1 MAQVWKVIADTLQ
14 STAHLLPPPADSA
27 VGLVGTV
34 ARLTQKALE
43 GKEASKENQRYIEQL
58 VNRAVEIAS
67 IIKKYVAESRYRDEV
82 FLRFVT
88 SFHTTMEEVS
98 SFVANFAHER
108 WLQRLIYG
116 SALKSQFKDLW
127 RQLDAIA
134 VDFTLHFLRIM
145 DSKGPHERI
154 EHPKLRDFWKHSMT
168 NVHEA
173 KWIHFWDQFLFEFP
187 SAQPFLT
194 GASASANNVKFQEKA
209 LPKDANFVGPLE
221 INNLFQPPTALVE
234 EILSSVLAGDEQAV
248 ILKYQASAT
257 EKPREVHCWN
267 GYWIDGSQRGDMTAE
282 LFIADGH
289 KIYGGGSDEVGDFTW
304 TGECHGSQVHMIKQ
318 YIGQHQVLY
327 NGKIKGATMD
337 GTWLIHDGWWHSK
350 GAFHL
355 ERQCPKPVVTK
366 GTRPE
371 VGMVQIG
378 GMQEWAGYY
387 EQWGEKNNMSANIIF
402 TNNKKIYGNGMDSI
416 GRFTWLGR
424 YYQGSTSIQVD
435 LVKQYEGKHPVCYLG
450 EVAQEEHYTVAM
462 KGNWMISNGGGQ
474 GKFFLQLQVSN

>member
-1 MAQVWKVIADTLQ
+1 
-14 STAHLLPPPADSA
+14 
-27 VGLVGTV
+27 
-34 ARLTQKALE
+34 
-43 GKEASKENQRYIEQL
+43 
-58 VNRAVEIAS
+58 
-67 IIKKYVAESRYRDEV
+67 
-82 FLRFVT
+82 
-88 SFHTTMEEVS
+88 
-98 SFVANFAHER
+98 
-108 WLQRLIYG
+108 
-116 SALKSQFKDLW
+116 
-127 RQLDAIA
+127 
-134 VDFTLHFLRIM
+134 M

-194 GASASANNVKFQEKA
+194 GASASANKVKFQEKA

-267 GYWIDGSQRGDMTAE
+267 GYWIQGSERGDMTAE
-282 LFIADGH
+282 LFIADGR
-289 KIYGGGSDEVGDFTW
+289 KIYGGGSDQAGDFTW

-318 YIGQHQVLY
+318 HWPAPGAIQWLY
-327 NGKIKGATMD
+327 YK
-337 GTWLIHDGWWHSK
+337 
-350 GAFHL
+350 
-355 ERQCPKPVVTK
+355 
-366 GTRPE
+366 
-371 VGMVQIG
+371 
-378 GMQEWAGYY
+378 
-387 EQWGEKNNMSANIIF
+387 QWGEKSNMSANIIF
-402 TNNKKIYGNGMDSI
+402 TDNQNIYGNGMDSV

-450 EVAQEEHYTVAM
+450 EVAQEEDYTVAM
-462 KGNWMISNGGGQ
+462 KGVWMVSNGEDQ